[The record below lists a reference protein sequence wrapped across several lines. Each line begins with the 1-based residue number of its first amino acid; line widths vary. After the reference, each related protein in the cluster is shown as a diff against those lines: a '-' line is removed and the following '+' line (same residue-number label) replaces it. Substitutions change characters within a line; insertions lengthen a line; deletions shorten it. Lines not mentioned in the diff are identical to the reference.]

1 MTAFDSN
8 TYLFQICFLL
18 QKVVEKEKLLVGS
31 TKSAKVVKN
40 ITMMLFIHYSSVY
53 IYDVEGD
60 NDHYNNITIILV
72 TLMV

>member
-40 ITMMLFIHYSSVY
+40 ITMILFIHYSSVY
-53 IYDVEGD
+53 IYVEGD
-60 NDHYNNITIILV
+60 NDHYNNIIIILV

>member
-1 MTAFDSN
+1 M
-8 TYLFQICFLL
+8 
-18 QKVVEKEKLLVGS
+18 VEKEKLLVGS

>member
-1 MTAFDSN
+1 M
-8 TYLFQICFLL
+8 
-18 QKVVEKEKLLVGS
+18 VEKEKLLVGS

-40 ITMMLFIHYSSVY
+40 ITMILFIHYSSVY
-53 IYDVEGD
+53 IYVEGD